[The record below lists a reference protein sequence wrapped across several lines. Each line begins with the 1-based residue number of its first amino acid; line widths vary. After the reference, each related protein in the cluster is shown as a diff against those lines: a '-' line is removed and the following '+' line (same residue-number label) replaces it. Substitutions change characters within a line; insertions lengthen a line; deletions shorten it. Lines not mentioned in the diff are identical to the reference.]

1 VLLAACG
8 GGGNDAGTTPPPI
21 DCSVAGQQDWLR
33 GYFKGSATSE
43 PNYFWYGLSPNPSP
57 AGFTSVDAYFDALIY
72 GGGDLIPNGG
82 GARWPSDRYS
92 GFQTTESF
100 NRFFGAGRTLGYGVA
115 VAGLEV
121 TEPTPQPTQPLYVR
135 YVEPLSPTANA
146 GVVRGDRV
154 MSINGRATADV
165 ISDPSPDR
173 FSALTPSLAGDQLT
187 LVLRNAL
194 GAERPVTLRA
204 AEFTLTPVQ
213 DAKIVLSPEWRVD
226 RLCAGQGHD

>member
-1 VLLAACG
+1 MPVTPRRSLRAWAFALPVLLAACG

-33 GYFKGSATSE
+33 GYFKGTATSE
-43 PNYFWYGLSPNPSP
+43 PNYFWYGLTPPSPSP
-57 AGFTSVDAYFDALIY
+57 AGFTSVAAYFDALIY

-121 TEPTPQPTQPLYVR
+121 TEPTPQPTQPLFVR
-135 YVEPLSPTANA
+135 YVERRSA
-146 GVVRGDRV
+146 G
-154 MSINGRATADV
+154 ATAHPEWSSRDG
-165 ISDPSPDR
+165 
-173 FSALTPSLAGDQLT
+173 TGQLS
-187 LVLRNAL
+187 R
-194 GAERPVTLRA
+194 AER
-204 AEFTLTPVQ
+204 
-213 DAKIVLSPEWRVD
+213 
-226 RLCAGQGHD
+226 AGNAR